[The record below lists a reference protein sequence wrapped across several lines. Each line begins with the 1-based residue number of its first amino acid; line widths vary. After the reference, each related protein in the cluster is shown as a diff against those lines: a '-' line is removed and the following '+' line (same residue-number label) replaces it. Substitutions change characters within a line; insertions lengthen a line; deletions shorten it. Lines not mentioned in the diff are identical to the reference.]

1 MAARA
6 LGSSVFRSPGIAI
19 AGLRPAA
26 PDAECVGCGQYEQGE
41 GAEAEAVKELKG
53 TCHVNRAACYDKQV
67 PAGSGAR
74 MAAYRLRCA

>member
-1 MAARA
+1 MAAP
-6 LGSSVFRSPGIAI
+6 VFRSLRIDI
-19 AGLRPAA
+19 AGFRPAA
-26 PDAECVGCGQYEQGE
+26 RDAECVGCVQYEQGE

-74 MAAYRLRCA
+74 MAAYRQRCA